1 MGQDYELQTEPR
13 VESLD
18 IEDEADV
25 YDLIDQ
31 GEIGRPS
38 EYDYDELDNFIQ
50 DFIRRIVAH
59 QQYDILQE
67 ASKLKWS
74 QIKDIYNEAGGVI
87 YNPEN
92 GDEWITN
99 EEDLF

>member
-1 MGQDYELQTEPR
+1 MVEDYELQTEPR

-18 IEDEADV
+18 IEDESDV
-25 YDLIDQ
+25 YEMIDQ
-31 GEIGRPS
+31 GEIGRPE
-38 EYDYDELDNFIQ
+38 EYGYEELDKFVS
-50 DFIRRIVAH
+50 DVIRRVVAD

-74 QIKDIYNEAGGVI
+74 QIEDIFSEAGGVI

-92 GDEWITN
+92 TDQYYTN
-99 EEDLF
+99 EEKYE